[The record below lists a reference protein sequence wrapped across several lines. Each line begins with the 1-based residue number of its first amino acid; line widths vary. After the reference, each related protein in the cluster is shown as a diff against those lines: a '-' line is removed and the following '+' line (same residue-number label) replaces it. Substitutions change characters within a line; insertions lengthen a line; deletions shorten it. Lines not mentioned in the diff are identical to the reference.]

1 MKGFGEKKKTLH
13 QKNISNNNKTIKDQI
28 INKAFT
34 LHSQGNIS
42 EAKKCYEN
50 FINQGFVDYKV
61 FANYGMILIN
71 LGELKK
77 AEIYTR
83 KAIGINPNY
92 AIGYSNLGN
101 IFQRH
106 GELQKAEVFI
116 RKAIE
121 LDPNFSMAYFNLG
134 NIRKDLGKTNESLN
148 SFIKV
153 IEINPQYVYTYNAI
167 TELLKIC
174 RSISI

>member
-50 FINQGFVDYKV
+50 FINQGFVDHKV

-77 AEIYTR
+77 AENIEQEEFASIMYA
-83 KAIGINPNY
+83 KAAQAPT
-92 AIGYSNLGN
+92 SD
-101 IFQRH
+101 F
-106 GELQKAEVFI
+106 
-116 RKAIE
+116 
-121 LDPNFSMAYFNLG
+121 
-134 NIRKDLGKTNESLN
+134 
-148 SFIKV
+148 
-153 IEINPQYVYTYNAI
+153 
-167 TELLKIC
+167 
-174 RSISI
+174 

>member
-1 MKGFGEKKKTLH
+1 MKGFGEKDKAIH
-13 QKNISNNNKTIKDQI
+13 QKKISNDNKIIKDRI
-28 INKAFT
+28 ISKAFT

-42 EAKKCYEN
+42 EAKNLYEN
-50 FINQGFVDYKV
+50 FIKQGFMDHRV

-71 LGELKK
+71 LGELTK
-77 AEIYTR
+77 AENYTR

-92 AIGYSNLGN
+92 ALGYSNLGN

-106 GELQKAEVFI
+106 GELKKAEVFM

-134 NIRKDLGKTNESLN
+134 NIFQVMEN
-148 SFIKV
+148 
-153 IEINPQYVYTYNAI
+153 
-167 TELLKIC
+167 
-174 RSISI
+174 

>member
-13 QKNISNNNKTIKDQI
+13 QKNISKNNKNTKHQI

-34 LHSQGNIS
+34 LHSKGNIA

-50 FINQGFVDYKV
+50 FINLGFVDHKV

-134 NIRKDLGKTNESLN
+134 NIFQHHG
-148 SFIKV
+148 
-153 IEINPQYVYTYNAI
+153 
-167 TELLKIC
+167 ELQKQKFLFEKQ
-174 RSISI
+174 